1 MLQTTQPSAASF
13 YLRQAKDAG
22 LTLSVPKRSLPS
34 ITVQPSYPRLCC
46 STDSSYDPM
55 STNYLHAPSRS
66 SSGSSTI
73 PQRPSG
79 LINSSDLVSINS
91 KSPSRSNSGSSVIQM
106 PGGESHT
113 IWSPPK
119 SPSGLNNLSSTNH
132 NVTSIGKGY
141 DTDNSQLLTMSDNQ
155 TTTPNPPSD
164 SQSDTDNYQVHI
176 PVKCELPSLSNDP
189 YGFVMSLFHPPK
201 LDKTYKRLDDHGS
214 TSKTNKSKPHT

>member
-34 ITVQPSYPRLCC
+34 ITVQPSYPRMCC

-132 NVTSIGKGY
+132 NVTSR
-141 DTDNSQLLTMSDNQ
+141 
-155 TTTPNPPSD
+155 
-164 SQSDTDNYQVHI
+164 
-176 PVKCELPSLSNDP
+176 
-189 YGFVMSLFHPPK
+189 
-201 LDKTYKRLDDHGS
+201 KRLRHR
-214 TSKTNKSKPHT
+214 